1 MTKIKCLNCD
11 ATGQTAYDSKK
22 LKAMVK
28 AGFEL
33 RHMASESCG
42 QRELIEVEKK

>member
-1 MTKIKCLNCD
+1 MKTKIKCLNCQE
-11 ATGQTAYDSKK
+11 TGNNAYDSKK

-33 RHMASESCG
+33 RHLACDSCG
-42 QRELIEVEKK
+42 QQELVEKK